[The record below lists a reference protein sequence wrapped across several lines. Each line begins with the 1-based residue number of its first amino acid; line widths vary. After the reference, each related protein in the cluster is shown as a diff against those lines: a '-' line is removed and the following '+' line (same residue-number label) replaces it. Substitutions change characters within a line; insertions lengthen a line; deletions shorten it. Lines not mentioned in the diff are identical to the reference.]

1 MIARVIFA
9 PIARGLVYLIEK
21 DKEDRSTYIILF
33 SIATVL
39 LASLFLYLSLTQ
51 DPYSAGLKIG
61 LIVTLLLS
69 ALSGEVLRHLTSAS
83 EIKRA
88 LDTSLDFVVYASA
101 LYSFSMAINP
111 PLLLPWVGLR
121 EYMLLFLLL
130 VVGAALHTEY
140 GAEVT
145 RWLSL
150 RAERLLIFTLFLI
163 AGFYYSA
170 FEASMLLGIGF
181 LVGALYLSVVL
192 RQLARVNVSLPRLR
206 LSPLKGMLK
215 FSLKISFRLL
225 SASAGALRT
234 LFSAIGG
241 IFSRK
246 RAHVEQEEPE
256 EEEFE
261 EPYRGHR
268 FTVMITDEME
278 NPISGARVVIQNRD
292 TGLEEVRV
300 SDSSGRCT
308 FEGIAPGLYR
318 IIIDGE
324 GIAPEEHERYIS
336 MDHGEVFAVKL
347 KASDLS
353 VVVSRRGLGTPVR
366 DARVVLISDG
376 FRKEARTNNLGVA
389 YFDSLEV
396 KEYLLEV
403 EAAGYERYSRPI
415 SLFAENV
422 VAVALEPK
430 QETKAEEHQKEAE
443 AESQAEVVEA
453 EPEAKPKRTKP
464 PAEKKA
470 PKEKEPTAEE
480 MEITPEEEEV
490 IFGESALIEYTSDAR
505 LSEVVASI
513 VREHIANERDVFLV
527 SMQPRTEA
535 YRREFAKLIGEGRV
549 RVINLATKGSPPKS
563 DSGIEEVPIANLE
576 YFNAV
581 FEEMPAGALFIFEP
595 LSSVV
600 LTLGAEHAYRFISR
614 TAEHL
619 SNEGLF
625 FICFINKEM
634 HSAKEISSFRELFMN
649 VAEIKEGRIRRVR

>member
-1 MIARVIFA
+1 
-9 PIARGLVYLIEK
+9 VYLIEK
-21 DKEDRSTYIILF
+21 DKEDRSTYVLLF
-33 SIATVL
+33 STATVL

-69 ALSGEVLRHLTSAS
+69 ALSSEVLRHLPSAS

-88 LDTSLDFVVYASA
+88 LDASLDFVVYASA

-130 VVGAALHTEY
+130 VAGAVLHTKY

-145 RWLSL
+145 RWLRL

-170 FEASMLLGIGF
+170 FEASMLLGLGF
-181 LVGALYLSVVL
+181 LVGVLYLSVVL

-215 FSLKISFRLL
+215 LSLKISFRLL
-225 SASAGALRT
+225 SASARALRT
-234 LFSAIGG
+234 LFSVIGG

-246 RAHVEQEEPE
+246 RVHVEQEEP

-278 NPISGARVVIQNRD
+278 NPISGARVVIQNKD

-376 FRKEARTNNLGVA
+376 SRKEARTNNLGVA

-430 QETKAEEHQKEAE
+430 QETKAEVPQKEARE
-443 AESQAEVVEA
+443 ESQAEEVEA

-470 PKEKEPTAEE
+470 EVKPAAEE
-480 MEITPEEEEV
+480 IEITPEEEEV

-527 SMQPRTEA
+527 SMQPRTAE

-634 HSAKEISSFRELFMN
+634 HSAKEVSSFRELFMN
-649 VAEIKEGRIRRVR
+649 VAEIKDGRIRRVR